1 MGDKVVTAVVEARV
15 DIRDLASCAAYF
27 INECRPPTSRSD
39 LIWLCIRLL
48 ADSVQD
54 KYPRMSTEEA
64 HGYLSGLNLGSFHRK
79 GRKGELRGLVNLT
92 KAIETERRAE
102 SEEDEMKR
110 IILETMN
117 RMRGVSYVQNLN
129 EEEK

>member
-1 MGDKVVTAVVEARV
+1 MEDKIVTAVVEARV

-27 INECRPPTSRSD
+27 VNECRPPASRSD

-79 GRKGELRGLVNLT
+79 GRRGELRGFINLT
-92 KAIETERRAE
+92 KAIETERIVE
-102 SEEDEMKR
+102 SSEDEIKR
-110 IILETMN
+110 IIKETME
-117 RMRGVSYVQNLN
+117 RMKQGTT
-129 EEEK
+129 